1 MHVSTKPN
9 LSHVAHGRTSLILP
23 TLGRTDLDDRHPR
36 GRQFVT
42 VEDSMSVVHR
52 SQGRLRPVS
61 EHLLA
66 EPVIVARM
74 AQAALGEDHPI
85 DWRAMAE
92 DYDVIRDHISRV
104 IPGFEDFN
112 ARVRGKDGFVL
123 PSPPRDT
130 RTFATDIGR
139 ARFTVSPLEYLTAP
153 PGHLILQTLRSHD
166 QYNTTIYG
174 LDDRYRGISNA
185 RQVVLVNPEDLAE
198 LGFADRELVDVVS
211 VFNGDERRAQS
222 FRLVAYPTARGCA
235 AAYYPEAN
243 VLVHKDLVA
252 RESSTPGY
260 KAVTVRFETRS

>member
-1 MHVSTKPN
+1 MPVVLGLDPGTRHFGWGVVRRVGTR

-112 ARVRGKDGFVL
+112 ARVRGKDGCL
-123 PSPPRDT
+123 MWRSWIGDRR
-130 RTFATDIGR
+130 RTG
-139 ARFTVSPLEYLTAP
+139 ARTAK
-153 PGHLILQTLRSHD
+153 
-166 QYNTTIYG
+166 
-174 LDDRYRGISNA
+174 
-185 RQVVLVNPEDLAE
+185 
-198 LGFADRELVDVVS
+198 REI
-211 VFNGDERRAQS
+211 
-222 FRLVAYPTARGCA
+222 GCA
-235 AAYYPEAN
+235 P
-243 VLVHKDLVA
+243 
-252 RESSTPGY
+252 
-260 KAVTVRFETRS
+260 

>member
-1 MHVSTKPN
+1 
-9 LSHVAHGRTSLILP
+9 
-23 TLGRTDLDDRHPR
+23 
-36 GRQFVT
+36 
-42 VEDSMSVVHR
+42 
-52 SQGRLRPVS
+52 
-61 EHLLA
+61 
-66 EPVIVARM
+66 M

-104 IPGFEDFN
+104 IPGFEDYN
-112 ARVRGKDGFVL
+112 TRVRTKNGFVL
-123 PSPPRDT
+123 PSPPRET
-130 RTFATDIGR
+130 RTFATAIGK
-139 ARFTVSPLEYLTAP
+139 ASFTVSPLEYLTAP
-153 PGHLILQTLRSHD
+153 AGHLILQTLRSHD

-185 RQVVLVNPEDLAE
+185 RRVVLVNPEDLAA

-211 VFNGDERRAQS
+211 VFNGEERRAQS

-252 RESSTPGY
+252 RESNTPGY
-260 KAVTVRFETRS
+260 KAVTIRFERRAGGATTRGAAGGKQPLSFAGVPKG